1 MSDVKQVIVVN
12 MEVPMTI
19 GQIAAQ
25 TAHAAMLFLCN
36 HLKGICLDFT
46 EEEEQFISRDFTK
59 VVLQIG
65 STEEL
70 LSLKYKAEEL
80 GIQNVWTMVE
90 TSYGPTPVITA
101 LALGPD
107 RKSRLDKVTRSLRLL

>member
-12 MEVPMTI
+12 MGVGMTT

-25 TAHAAMLFLCN
+25 TAHAAMLFLCE
-36 HLKGICLDFT
+36 HLKGTCIDFT
-46 EEEEQFISRDFTK
+46 EEEEYFISKSFTK
-59 VVLQIG
+59 VVLQAG

-70 LSLKYKAEEL
+70 LAVKRKADDL
-80 GIQNVWTMVE
+80 GIQNIWTMVE
-90 TSYGPTPVITA
+90 TSYRSTPVITA